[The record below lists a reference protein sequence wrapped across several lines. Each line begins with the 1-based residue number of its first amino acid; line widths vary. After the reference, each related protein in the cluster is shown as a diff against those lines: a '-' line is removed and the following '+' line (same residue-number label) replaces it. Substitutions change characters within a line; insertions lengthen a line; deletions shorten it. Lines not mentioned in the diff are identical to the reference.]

1 MNFIFQDIKMKKQL
15 KLKGQIIDSLVLSK
29 LLDEISDL
37 GIECYATDIKVG
49 KRREDNS
56 EATFVIETDDSK
68 KMTEA
73 IKLAKEQGAYDN

>member
-1 MNFIFQDIKMKKQL
+1 MKKQL
-15 KLKGQIIDSLVLSK
+15 KLKGHIIDSLVLSK

-37 GIECYATDIKVG
+37 GIECYATDLKVG

>member
-1 MNFIFQDIKMKKQL
+1 MKQKL
-15 KLKGQIIDSLVLSK
+15 KLKGHIIDSLVLSK
-29 LLDEISDL
+29 LLDEISNL

-73 IKLAKEQGAYDN
+73 IKLAKEQGAYEG